1 MILEDVARI
10 ALASLAAHKLRSALN
25 LLGIIIAVMT
35 IVAVIS
41 VVSGLNKYAAD
52 VISGLGP
59 NTLIFTKFGIIRS
72 REAFL
77 DALKRKDI
85 TQDDLEAV
93 RRLVPQARRIA
104 GRVTSSHAVY
114 AGGRRLADTFVLGA
128 ESEFP
133 WMIGLELQDGRFF
146 TETEDAA
153 ARAVAVI
160 GWDVKDELFP
170 HEDPIGREIKVEGR
184 PFRII
189 GTMAKQGS
197 AFGQSQDRFVLV
209 PLAAYQHAFGI
220 TRSVDI
226 YVEVPDAAS
235 RQAVEDAVR
244 LVLRSRRGT
253 PFSAADPFGIVDAG
267 RPQHALEEHHLLG
280 VRARDL
286 DFVDL
291 ARRRR
296 RRDRQHDVR
305 LDRRAHPRDRPPQG
319 ARRPPP
325 RPPPPVPVRSRGA
338 ELRRRRD
345 RRRARLARRARGRA
359 LEPVPG
365 PRDAGP
371 RHRGPCRG
379 DAVGAARGLAPGDAR
394 RPPRPDRRPEG
405 RVMPRRRL
413 PPATGR
419 GSGHQPRS
427 ELRVESEESRVNGT
441 KLRSPLCASLNSSL
455 LTLHS
460 SPGGT
465 GGGAHDAGGTHSS
478 PRAARTSSRRCERSG
493 SRSCARSSPVSASS
507 SASAPSS

>member
-41 VVSGLNKYAAD
+41 VVLGLNKYAAD

-72 REAFL
+72 RDAFL

-85 TQDDLEAV
+85 TLDDLEAV

-209 PLAAYQHAFGI
+209 PLAAYQHGFGI
-220 TRSVDI
+220 ARSVDI

-253 PFSAADPFGIVDAG
+253 PFSSVDPFGIVDAD
-267 RPQHALEEHHLLG
+267 ALNTLWKSITFSAFALVIWISSISLVVGGVAIANTMFASIVERTREIGLRKALG
-280 VRARDL
+280 
-286 DFVDL
+286 
-291 ARRRR
+291 ARRR
-296 RRDRQHDVR
+296 DLHRQFLFEAV
-305 LDRRAHPRDRPPQG
+305 AQSFVG
-319 ARRPPP
+319 G
-325 RPPPPVPVRSRGA
+325 VIGVVVGW
-338 ELRRRRD
+338 
-345 RRRARLARRARGRA
+345 LAA
-359 LEPVPG
+359 L
-365 PRDAGP
+365 
-371 RHRGPCRG
+371 
-379 DAVGAARGLAPGDAR
+379 AVGHWSPFPARVTPVLVIAGLAVATLSGLLA
-394 RPPRPDRRPEG
+394 G
-405 RVMPRRRL
+405 WL
-413 PPATGR
+413 PAM
-419 GSGHQPRS
+419 
-427 ELRVESEESRVNGT
+427 
-441 KLRSPLCASLNSSL
+441 
-455 LTLHS
+455 
-460 SPGGT
+460 
-465 GGGAHDAGGTHSS
+465 
-478 PRAARTSSRRCERSG
+478 RAARLDPIVALRDE
-493 SRSCARSSPVSASS
+493 
-507 SASAPSS
+507 